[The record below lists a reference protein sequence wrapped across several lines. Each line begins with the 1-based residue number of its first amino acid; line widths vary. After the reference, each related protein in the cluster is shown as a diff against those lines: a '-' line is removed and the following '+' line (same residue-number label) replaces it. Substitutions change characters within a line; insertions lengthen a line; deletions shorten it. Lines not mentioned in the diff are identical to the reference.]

1 MKKLWILLLLIIAGG
16 AGFVYFS
23 PMFEKNPPKI
33 EVKTTGYTNLKN
45 PIEIKLKDE
54 SGIKSYSVVLVG
66 NNRADVIAESNGE
79 DLGKEVTLK
88 VKLPKNLKDYQ
99 VKLVITAVDKSKW
112 HFFAGNEAKKTVTL
126 EVDKLAPDAQVVN
139 NSYAIGKGGSAAAV
153 VQVRDKNLKDAYI
166 LVNGKYKFKLTP
178 FYKEGYYV
186 ALVAWPITE
195 EDFDA
200 NLVAEDYA
208 GNIVR
213 EHIPY
218 YWKTRGIYNPKN
230 VKIRISDKFINQIAT
245 RVLDRMGMDIP
256 NDPVEIFKTVNEKV
270 RKINEAKIH
279 EITSPVYEEKVN
291 SFYIRRFKPLPGSAK
306 RADFGE
312 IRHYI
317 YNGKEIS
324 RAIHKG
330 VDLAKV
336 KRSPIYANNPGRV
349 VASEYIG
356 IYGNTLIIYHGLGLY
371 TLYGHTSEFKVK
383 KGDSVRKGTVIAR
396 TGATGAVFGD
406 HLHFG
411 VYVQGYPVQPL
422 EWMDPRWIKTNIV
435 DVINGSKRMIK

>member
-33 EVKTTGYTNLKN
+33 EVKTTGYTNMKN

>member
-33 EVKTTGYTNLKN
+33 EAKTTGYTNLKN

-230 VKIRISDKFINQIAT
+230 VKIKISDKFINQIAT

-270 RKINEAKIH
+270 RKINESKIH

-422 EWMDPRWIKTNIV
+422 EWMDPHWIKTNIV